1 VVEMKSKVI
10 IVPHT
15 HWDREWYLAF
25 QRFRLKLVHLID
37 ELLEILNHH
46 DYVFML
52 DGQTIIIEDYLEIR
66 PEKKEELLKR
76 IQEGTISVGPW
87 YLLPDEWLVGAESL
101 VRNLEYS
108 QTLAKRLKIPL
119 MDIAYLPDQFGH
131 SSTIPQLLFDLTSLR
146 TTTLWRGVPSDIMTV
161 PFSWKSHASSK
172 ASIRGI
178 YLPGG
183 YGNFAILPNDFDSF
197 ANLVN
202 DNVTE
207 LEPFSPVPVYLLM
220 NGSDHRFPQSYAI
233 GYVDKMK
240 KDGFDISIGS
250 LREYANHL
258 EQAITQEKHTP
269 IIYEGEFRSPA
280 RAPLLQDTYS
290 ARMWIKIWNQKI
302 EDLLT
307 MRVEPISSYLWF
319 FLDKEYPSGFLETA
333 WKWLLKN
340 HPHDSICGCSVD
352 QTHDE
357 MKSRFSWAES
367 IGESVIDDS
376 IASIQKF
383 ATPTETSSLIV
394 FNASGTVR
402 SPIYFE
408 FSYPKEKKVNGIKAP
423 DGTVFEVQPVTS
435 KEDIFLEATVGL
447 TMAKMGMR
455 LLPGRKLMDF
465 YINDVE
471 YHEGD
476 EPGLLELRFIS
487 DRHPIGE
494 FDMEEFK
501 REARKM
507 IESKRYKK
515 VHLVASRPTQ
525 NVYASLIPLQPWT
538 FTQLYPIE
546 ENLDVG
552 HEAVFEVARNKVD
565 NRFYTVSFNKDG
577 SLKLLNKETGALHDR
592 LHVFED
598 FGDRGDEYTFGR
610 VEPEKASSK
619 QVKRDLISNG
629 PIFAEIRQT
638 MSLEIFESIDATR
651 EKRVGTSVVPVESI
665 FRFYRDSP
673 RIEVT
678 TKIMNR
684 AKDHRLRVCFDL
696 PFTTDKT
703 LTSTHFGCILRD
715 SNPEAVP
722 NETELERTKSTFPEL
737 PSGVQPQKQFIRVE
751 DESGKDAITLLNKG
765 LPEVELVGG
774 NRLAITLIR
783 SIGWLSR
790 SDIPERPIHAGP
802 PEETPGSQE
811 MNTEYEFSY
820 AFFAHT
826 KDTPLHTSVDHAD
839 AFSDE
844 ATVISFDEAEASNLL
859 SNPIIQIENP
869 SVRVSSLR
877 VRNDS
882 LLVTL
887 YNLENSE
894 ISTDIK
900 LSNRISTSSEVRID
914 GSEKEKI
921 RISENSIRLNFDP
934 REIKMC
940 MFGKD

>member
-1 VVEMKSKVI
+1 
-10 IVPHT
+10 
-15 HWDREWYLAF
+15 
-25 QRFRLKLVHLID
+25 
-37 ELLEILNHH
+37 
-46 DYVFML
+46 
-52 DGQTIIIEDYLEIR
+52 
-66 PEKKEELLKR
+66 
-76 IQEGTISVGPW
+76 
-87 YLLPDEWLVGAESL
+87 
-101 VRNLEYS
+101 
-108 QTLAKRLKIPL
+108 
-119 MDIAYLPDQFGH
+119 
-131 SSTIPQLLFDLTSLR
+131 
-146 TTTLWRGVPSDIMTV
+146 
-161 PFSWKSHASSK
+161 
-172 ASIRGI
+172 
-178 YLPGG
+178 
-183 YGNFAILPNDFDSF
+183 
-197 ANLVN
+197 
-202 DNVTE
+202 
-207 LEPFSPVPVYLLM
+207 
-220 NGSDHRFPQSYAI
+220 
-233 GYVDKMK
+233 MK
-240 KDGFDISIGS
+240 KDGLDISIGT
-250 LREYANHL
+250 LREYAFHL

-269 IIYEGEFRSPA
+269 FIYEGEFRSPA

-290 ARMWIKIWNQKI
+290 ARMWIKIWNQKV

-319 FLDKEYPSGFLETA
+319 YLDKEYPSGFMETA

-352 QTHDE
+352 QTHEE

-376 IASIQKF
+376 IASIQKS
-383 ATPTETSSLIV
+383 ATPSETSSLIV

-402 SPIYFE
+402 SPVYFE
-408 FSYPKEKKVNGIKAP
+408 FLYPKEKKVGGVKTP

-471 YHEGD
+471 YYEGD

-487 DRHPIGE
+487 DRHPVGE
-494 FDMEEFK
+494 FDMDEFK

-525 NVYASLIPLQPWT
+525 NVYAALIPLQPWT
-538 FTQLYPIE
+538 FTQLDPVE
-546 ENLDVG
+546 ENPDVG
-552 HEAVFEVARNKVD
+552 EETIFEAEKNKVT

-577 SLKLLNKETGALHDR
+577 SLKLKNKETGIVYDR

-598 FGDRGDEYTFGR
+598 YGDRGDEYTFSR
-610 VEPEKASSK
+610 VEPEKAK
-619 QVKRDLISNG
+619 PTQVKRDLITHG

-638 MSLEIFESIDATR
+638 MSLEFFESIDASR
-651 EKRVGTSVVPVESI
+651 EKRVGTTVVPVEST

-678 TKIMNR
+678 TKIENR

-696 PFTTDKT
+696 PFRTDKT
-703 LTSTHFGCILRD
+703 ITSTHFGCILRD
-715 SNPEAVP
+715 SNPETVP
-722 NETELERTKSTFPEL
+722 NEDESKKTRSTFPEM
-737 PSGVQPQKQFIRVE
+737 PSGIQPQKQFIRIE
-751 DESGKDAITLLNKG
+751 AESGKDAITALNKG

-774 NRLAITLIR
+774 RRLAITLVR

-790 SDIPERPIHAGP
+790 SDFPERPIHAGP
-802 PEETPGSQE
+802 PEETLGAQE

-826 KDTPLHTSVDHAD
+826 KDTPLSKSADLAD

-844 ATVISFDEAEASNLL
+844 ATVISFDKANVPNSL
-859 SNPIIQIENP
+859 STPIIQIDNP

-877 VRNDS
+877 VKNDS

-887 YNLENSE
+887 YNLENAE
-894 ISTDIK
+894 TSTDIK
-900 LSNRISTSSEVRID
+900 LSNRISSSSEVRID

-921 RISENSIRLNFDP
+921 RISDNSIRLNFDP

-940 MFGKD
+940 MFRKD

>member
-1 VVEMKSKVI
+1 MKTKVI

-15 HWDREWYLAF
+15 HWDREWYLPF
-25 QRFRLKLVHLID
+25 QRFRMKLVNLID
-37 ELLEILNHH
+37 ELLNILDNHE
-46 DYVFML
+46 YSFML
-52 DGQTIIIEDYLEIR
+52 DGQTILIEDYLEIR
-66 PEKKEELLKR
+66 PEKREELLKR
-76 IQEGTISVGPW
+76 IQEGKISVGPW

-108 QTLAKRLKIPL
+108 QSLAKRLKIPL

-131 SSTIPQLLFDLTSLR
+131 SSAIPQILHDITNLR
-146 TTTLWRGVPSDIMTV
+146 TTTLWRGVPSDIKTV
-161 PFSWKSHASSK
+161 PFSWKSHSSSN

-183 YGNFAILPNDFDSF
+183 YGNFAILPEDFDSF

-202 DNVTE
+202 DNVDE

-233 GYVDKMK
+233 DYVDSMK

-250 LREYANHL
+250 LREYAYYL
-258 EQAITQEKHTP
+258 EQAIVQEKHTP
-269 IIYEGEFRSPA
+269 LIYEGEFRSPA

-290 ARMWIKIWNQKI
+290 ARMWIKVWNQKV

-319 FLDKEYPSGFLETA
+319 CLDIEYPRGFLETA

-357 MKSRFSWAES
+357 MRSRFSWAES
-367 IGESVIDDS
+367 VGESVIDDS
-376 IASIQKF
+376 ISKIQKS
-383 ATPTETSSLIV
+383 ATPSKTSSLIV
-394 FNASGTVR
+394 FNASGTMRNPV
-402 SPIYFE
+402 YFE
-408 FSYPKEKKVNGIKAP
+408 FSYPKEKKVSGIKTQ
-423 DGTVFEVQPVTS
+423 DGTIFEVQPVTS
-435 KEDIFLEATVGL
+435 KEDIFMEATVGL

-471 YHEGD
+471 YYEGD

-494 FDMEEFK
+494 FDMDEFK

-525 NVYASLIPLQPWT
+525 NVYATLIPLQPWT
-538 FTQLYPIE
+538 FTQLDPVE
-546 ENLDVG
+546 KDPDVIVD
-552 HEAVFEVARNKVD
+552 AVFEVEKNKAA
-565 NRFYTVSFNKDG
+565 NRFYIVSFNKDG
-577 SLKLLNKETGALHDR
+577 SMKLKNKETGLTYDR

-598 FGDRGDEYTFGR
+598 FGDRGDEYTFSR
-610 VEPEKASSK
+610 VEPEKAK
-619 QVKRDLISNG
+619 PTQVKRDLIAIG

-638 MSLEIFESIDATR
+638 MSLEIFESIDASR
-651 EKRVGTSVVPVESI
+651 EKRVGTVAIPVESI

-678 TKIMNR
+678 TRITNR

-703 LTSTHFGCILRD
+703 ITSTHFGCVHRD
-715 SNPEAVP
+715 SNPETIP
-722 NETELERTKSTFPEL
+722 DEDELERTKSTFPEM
-737 PSGVQPQKQFIRVE
+737 PSGIQPQKQFIRIE
-751 DESGKDAITLLNKG
+751 EEAGNNAITALNKG

-774 NRLAITLIR
+774 KRLAITLVR
-783 SIGWLSR
+783 SVGWLSR
-790 SDIPERPIHAGP
+790 SDFPERPIHAGP
-802 PEETPGSQE
+802 PEETPAAQE
-811 MNTEYEFSY
+811 MNTEYEFNY
-820 AFFAHT
+820 AFLTHT
-826 KDTPLHTSVDHAD
+826 RDAPLHMSADQAD
-839 AFSDE
+839 AFSDD
-844 ATVISFDEAEASNLL
+844 ATVISFDEASAPS
-859 SNPIIQIENP
+859 SISTPIIQIDNP

-877 VRNDS
+877 VRNNS
-882 LLVTL
+882 LLVTM
-887 YNLENSE
+887 YNLENRE
-894 ISTDIK
+894 TSTDIK
-900 LSNRISTSSEVRID
+900 LSSKISTASEVRID

-921 RISENSIRLNFDP
+921 RISGNSASLNFEP

-940 MFGKD
+940 MFQKD